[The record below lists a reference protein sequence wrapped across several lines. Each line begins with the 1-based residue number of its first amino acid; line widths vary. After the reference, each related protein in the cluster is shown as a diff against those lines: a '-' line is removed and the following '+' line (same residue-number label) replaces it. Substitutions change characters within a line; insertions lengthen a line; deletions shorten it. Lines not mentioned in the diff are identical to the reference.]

1 MAEFPNLN
9 ILPAPPIENHGWP
22 WTEES
27 RQLPDTM
34 PDGSSWP
41 KISIVTPS
49 YNQGQFIEETIRS
62 VLLQG
67 YPNLEYIIID
77 GGSTDNSVEIIRR
90 YEPWLHY
97 WTSEIDEGQS
107 DAINKGFQ
115 LSNGEV
121 IAWLNS
127 DDFYMPGAIHKVIC
141 SFLNNHNQGLI
152 YGDVEII
159 NENGKHL
166 GKFTGSQTNAK
177 KLLLEGNTIPQPAA
191 FIRLSDL
198 NRTGG
203 LDKNLDYVMDYDLW
217 IRLAL
222 VSPLSYIPS
231 NLAVFRRHENS
242 KSTSQSIPMLM
253 ELEILLNSREYT
265 KEILSE
271 SEIIEVFRRLEIRK
285 SLEYLLLDNKEYSI
299 ISLNKSLYKK
309 GWPFGSVNL
318 LTEFIYS
325 YSGLCGYKMDQ
336 SLNWKYLELIKTDKH
351 NQKKQHLYKKLL
363 VKYHTS
369 ELWHNRHN
377 KTKSEIRNHL
387 LQAISND
394 YTLLKNRGI
403 LSIAIRSI

>member
-1 MAEFPNLN
+1 MQVPIFAE
-9 ILPAPPIENHGWP
+9 LPPPPSDKTGWP
-22 WTEES
+22 WTEGS
-27 RQLPDTM
+27 PKLTDHM
-34 PDGSSWP
+34 PNGNRWP
-41 KISIVTPS
+41 LVSIVTPS

-77 GGSTDNSVEIIRR
+77 GGSTDNSVEIIRK

-97 WTSEIDEGQS
+97 WISEPDNGQS
-107 DAINKGFQ
+107 EAINKGFQ

-121 IAWLNS
+121 IAWINS
-127 DDFYMPGAIHKVIC
+127 DDFYMPGVIHEVIC
-141 SFLNNHNQGLI
+141 SLIINCNQGLI
-152 YGDVEII
+152 YGDVDII
-159 NENGKHL
+159 NENGKHH
-166 GKFTGSQTNAK
+166 GKFTGCQTNAK
-177 KLLLEGNTIPQPAA
+177 KLLLERNSIPQPAA
-191 FIRLSDL
+191 FIRQSDM
-198 NRTGG
+198 NKTGG

-222 VSPLSYIPS
+222 VSPLCYIPS
-231 NLAVFRRHENS
+231 NLAVFRLHENS
-242 KSTSQSIPMLM
+242 KSTSQSIPMLI
-253 ELEILLNSREYT
+253 ELEILLNSRKYA

-271 SEIIEVFRRLEIRK
+271 SEITEVFRRLEIRK
-285 SLEYLLLDNKEYSI
+285 SLEYFLLDNKEYFL
-299 ISLNKSLYKK
+299 ISLNKSLYEK

-318 LTEFIYS
+318 LTEIIYS
-325 YSGLCGYKMDQ
+325 YSGICGYKMDQ
-336 SLNWKYLELIKTDKH
+336 SLIWKYLELIKTDKH
-351 NQKKQHLYKKLL
+351 NRKKQHLYKKLL

-394 YTLLKNRGI
+394 YTLLRNRGI